1 MAEEL
6 TDGLRLKAHRGLDRH
21 EFSSHLP
28 DRIEPEDRVSQ
39 VVEDAPEDDQVELLS
54 AKCVFKLVN
63 GRVHIFDTAVEKAS
77 ELLEPEGL
85 WTKDVCRY
93 HATGTEAFG
102 NEGRAAIGRADIED
116 ANPGKVSRQ
125 AGVEPL
131 LLDVPGPGAS
141 TPSVRRKR

>member
-1 MAEEL
+1 M
-6 TDGLRLKAHRGLDRH
+6 
-21 EFSSHLP
+21 
-28 DRIEPEDRVSQ
+28 SQ

-77 ELLEPEGL
+77 EVLEPEGL
-85 WTKDVCRY
+85 WTKDVCRN

-116 ANPGKVSRQ
+116 ANPERSAGKRASSHCCSMS
-125 AGVEPL
+125 L
-131 LLDVPGPGAS
+131 GPGAS
-141 TPSVRRKR
+141 TPSVKRKR